1 MYKITYSI
9 CTGATIQHVKFVFD
23 MEELKKTV
31 NALQASLYS
40 VNKIEKYEPA
50 TVTE

>member
-9 CTGATIQHVKFVFD
+9 CAGATIQHVLFVFD

-31 NALQASLYS
+31 NALQVSYS